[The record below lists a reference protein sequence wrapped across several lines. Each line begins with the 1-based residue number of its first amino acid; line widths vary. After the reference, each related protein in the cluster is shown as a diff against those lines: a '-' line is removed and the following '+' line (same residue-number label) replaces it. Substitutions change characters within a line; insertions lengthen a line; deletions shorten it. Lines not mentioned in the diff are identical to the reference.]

1 MKKRCIFNNNFINSK
16 KSQMHVVMAIMLI
29 AILLATVVFFWRTSE
44 NFSQSYSKSID
55 EKSFQNIATYIENTV
70 AHNEIAWIERTLV
83 QTNMT
88 IPLSDDGQK
97 YIGENEF
104 FRIEYTSKSNLLSV
118 SSKDILAEIKDTKD
132 VYLNTRFYID
142 GSYNIYSNPSIPT
155 LKDKNII
162 GDFFLFKIESMVS
175 GRSQEY
181 IVHLTPTFKSAV
193 IGDAGQPPE
202 SLAKS
207 CFLLEYPKSYWSEY
221 YNSEENTYSVYPSNY
236 FIVNT
241 KKNGIDSRYINYY
254 TNIFIPSN
262 SDMIESLSESPTKD
276 ILNNYI
282 KSGGSLIMLSQ
293 STTAKK
299 KYDFLPT
306 NITFDEGKYDTI
318 GISKQHNITQNLEPY
333 EIAGSYYSTNATI
346 LDPFVDD
353 PANEILL
360 REVPYSPYLN
370 NNPSLILSTWGAGK
384 VVTTTIPMDI
394 HSVVDNTFSVC
405 PWWDPDQ
412 IGNTPDWH
420 FRKRLEVDPVNI
432 TRVNEPIQII
442 IDPTTDINRLAKQ
455 GFLDLENTTL
465 DFDSIRVIE
474 LIGGDCT
481 QKIEIPSQTYP
492 YRPNMQAA
500 GYKSSPLEFHEHT
513 IFFEL
518 ETPIDITLEMEVPL
532 GSQYKDELDWQTSQ
546 TGPIETDFKVYINDI
561 EVNEIIEG
569 GRSTQIG
576 YWNPYDGNV
585 QDGGGPEDKFSC
597 VLPAKYF
604 RKGDNK
610 IRLSMENP
618 DNKLYTWYQNVL
630 FRLYE
635 KTATGNN
642 LFYREYPPVYVY
654 FSMGASPDNSGIAHS
669 KTLPSQ
675 IRTYDIYFDIE
686 ENGKKAVPSYREPPN
701 NSHPELWNVS
711 VDNPVIFSKSFKGGL
726 DSTYFP
732 ILRNNSSP
740 STADVDNNS
749 VIDVVIGMR
758 NGNVRAIKGTDGST
772 IWEENVVS
780 PIAEDISGSTVYL
793 HAPVGIAS
801 PAICDLNKDGV
812 LEIVTGGGNLLA
824 TFPSTG
830 SSRTITVK
838 TDLCSVSVINA
849 VTGDI
854 LWTFPIDGAM
864 LSAPAIADIDNDGYD
879 DIIVVDTVFKNLQY
893 VHNETTLRS
902 TKVVI
907 KNTIYAYSGRTH
919 QMIFK
924 IPGAEQSFSPG
935 LFAFR
940 NSRTPEIMIPSTSPA
955 VADINHDGL
964 MDIVWTSV
972 DRNVYLIKYVG
983 GAWENQILI
992 NFDNPIPSNY
1002 APSPPSALLGYIVSS
1017 PVIASTDYTKDYD
1030 QILVSA
1036 IHRVESTNNIAVH
1049 SYIIDPIEK
1058 SSNELNHPS
1067 GDPDRLGIRSE
1078 VNDVIAGH
1086 PVAHSPHGY
1095 STMGPQMVVPAGR
1108 YLMIQHL
1115 DETHRV
1121 RGRITQ
1127 STSLTAS
1134 YATPVIAEVNNY
1146 STYKKQYDAFFFDC
1160 LLGAEDGKLYALAYR
1175 DTTQGADE
1183 DNENAPPSDYN
1194 KLNKLWEYRA
1204 GSPIRGSV
1212 AVDDINNDG
1221 KSEIIFMTHD
1231 GRVIS
1236 LSVGYHYTRWN
1247 FNRHDL
1253 HGTANTI
1260 TNLDPISYTFSE
1272 PEAIEFGDSSDPY
1285 DDRFRLISQFVL
1297 GASNNFRA
1305 YMSEKWIMIDT
1316 NRNNLFSDER
1326 VLYEKDL
1333 TKLNMNTYEG
1343 KPVETTY
1350 NIESIYGDIINNNFI
1365 ITFID
1370 RGMMRLFNNIMA
1382 YTSAPTKNIQIEEGI
1397 WVNLDIPNTVGTREY
1412 IIEGTGT
1419 HLTIYDPSN
1428 ADVLYTKELRG
1439 MKIYGTISSISKNKY
1454 VVITSYGAYLSP
1466 NPQEG

>member
-1 MKKRCIFNNNFINSK
+1 MKKRCIFNNDFINSK

-44 NFSQSYSKSID
+44 DFSQSYSKRID

-88 IPLSDDGQK
+88 IPLSDDGEK
-97 YIGENEF
+97 YIGENELF
-104 FRIEYTSKSNLLSV
+104 KIILIDSNKIKVYAKDRSGMFKEENGKEVLLS
-118 SSKDILAEIKDTKD
+118 
-132 VYLNTRFYID
+132 TRFYID
-142 GSYNIYSNPSIPT
+142 IDVNGDYNIYSNPAIPA

-162 GDFFLFKIESMVS
+162 GDFFLYKIEPMVS
-175 GRSQEY
+175 GRAQEY
-181 IVHLTPTFKSAV
+181 VVHLTPTFKSAV

-241 KKNGIDSRYINYY
+241 KKNGIDNRYINYY

-293 STTAKK
+293 STTTKK
-299 KYDFLPT
+299 KYDFLPV

-318 GISKQHNITQNLEPY
+318 GISKQHNITLNIDPY
-333 EIAGSYYSTNATI
+333 EIAGSYYSANATI
-346 LDPFVDD
+346 LDPFVDG

-360 REVPYSPYLN
+360 REVPYAPYLN

-405 PWWDPDQ
+405 PWWDPGQ
-412 IGNTPDWH
+412 IGNAPDWH

-432 TRVNEPIQII
+432 IRVNEPIEII
-442 IDPTTDINRLAKQ
+442 IDPTADLNRLAKE
-455 GFLDLENTTL
+455 GFINLENTTL

-474 LIGGDCT
+474 LIGGDCA

-500 GYKSSPLEFHEHT
+500 GYRNSPLEFHEHT

-518 ETPIDITLEMEVPL
+518 ETPIDILIEMEVPT
-532 GSQYKDELDWQTSQ
+532 GSQYKDES
-546 TGPIETDFKVYINDI
+546 PSINTDIRIFINDVLVS
-561 EVNEIIEG
+561 EVIEG
-569 GRSTQIG
+569 GNSPLTG
-576 YWNPYDGNV
+576 YWDPYDGG
-585 QDGGGPEDKFSC
+585 QSDGPRRFSC
-597 VLPAKYF
+597 TLPAKYF
-604 RKGDNK
+604 NKGDNK
-610 IRLSMENP
+610 IRLSMETP
-618 DNKLYTWYQNVL
+618 DDKVLTWYQNVL

-635 KTATGNN
+635 KTSSGNN

-654 FSMGASPDNSGIAHS
+654 FSMGATPLNNQS
-669 KTLPSQ
+669 KTTPETK
-675 IRTYDIYFDIE
+675 RTYDIYFDIE
-686 ENGKKAVPSYREPPN
+686 ENGKKSLPNYRT
-701 NSHPELWNVS
+701 
-711 VDNPVIFSKSFKGGL
+711 VDNSLTQRWSVQVDSPVIFSNSVQGSLNSG
-726 DSTYFP
+726 YFP
-732 ILRNNSSP
+732 ILMNNSSP

-758 NGNVRAIKGTDGST
+758 NGNIRAIKGIDSST
-772 IWEENVVS
+772 IWEEKVVNL
-780 PIAEDISGSTVYL
+780 IAEYRSGNTVYL
-793 HAPVGIAS
+793 HAPVGISS
-801 PAICDLNKDGV
+801 PAICDLNKDGI

-824 TFPSTG
+824 TFPRTG
-830 SSRTITVK
+830 SSRTITVR
-838 TDLCSVSVINA
+838 TDSCTISVINA

-854 LWTFPIDGAM
+854 IWTFPIDGVM

-879 DIIVVDTVFKNLQY
+879 DIIVVDTVFSLPYSINRKDFGGNSISIR
-893 VHNETTLRS
+893 N
-902 TKVVI
+902 
-907 KNTIYAYSGRTH
+907 NIYAYSGQTRQRLFRISGT
-919 QMIFK
+919 QMNIA
-924 IPGAEQSFSPG
+924 PE
-935 LFAFR
+935 LFAYR
-940 NSRTPEIMIPSTSPA
+940 LSSSPYTPYIMIPSTSPSIE
-955 VADINHDGL
+955 DINGNGHL
-964 MDIVWTSV
+964 DIVWTSV
-972 DRNVYLIKYVG
+972 DGNVYLIEG
-983 GAWENQILI
+983 GTWNNRVLN
-992 NFDNPIPSNY
+992 NFAIPDVS
-1002 APSPPSALLGYIVSS
+1002 PSRPLGYIVSS
-1017 PVIASTDYTKDYD
+1017 PVIAQSDYLKDYKD
-1030 QILVSA
+1030 ILVSV
-1036 IHRVESTNNIAVH
+1036 IQDDRVN
-1049 SYIIDPIEK
+1049 SYIIDGINGA
-1058 SSNELNHPS
+1058 STLLNIQSNSDDLIS
-1067 GDPDRLGIRSE
+1067 
-1078 VNDVIAGH
+1078 GH
-1086 PVAHSPHGY
+1086 PVAHSPNGFHLR
-1095 STMGPQMVVPAGR
+1095 GPQMIVPGGQ

-1115 DETHRV
+1115 DLTHQI

-1127 STSLTAS
+1127 TTSLTAS
-1134 YATPVIAEVNNY
+1134 YATPAIVEVNNY
-1146 STYKKQYDAFFFDC
+1146 STYQKKYDAFFFDC
-1160 LLGAEDGKLYALAYR
+1160 VLGAEDGKIYALAYR
-1175 DTTQGADE
+1175 DTTQGD
-1183 DNENAPPSDYN
+1183 DDGDTSPPPNDAN
-1194 KLNKLWEYRA
+1194 KLDKLWEYPT
-1204 GSPIRGSV
+1204 GSPIRGSA
-1212 AVDDINNDG
+1212 AVDDIDNDG
-1221 KSEIIFMTHD
+1221 KSEIVFMTHD

-1236 LSVGYHYTRWN
+1236 LNVGYHYTRWN

-1253 HGTANTI
+1253 HGTANTL
-1260 TNLDPISYTFSE
+1260 TNLNPISYTFSE

-1285 DDRFRLISQFVL
+1285 DDRFRLISKFVL
-1297 GASNNFRA
+1297 GASNNFQA

-1333 TKLNMNTYEG
+1333 TKINMNTYEG

-1350 NIESIYGDIINNNFI
+1350 NIESIYGDIIDNNFI

-1370 RGMMRLFNNIMA
+1370 RGMIRLFNNIMA

-1397 WVNLDIPNTVGTREY
+1397 WVNLDLPNTIGTREY

-1428 ADVLYTKELRG
+1428 ADVLYAKELRG
-1439 MKIYGTISSISKNKY
+1439 MNIYGTISSSSKNKY

-1466 NPQEG
+1466 NPQGG